1 MDKTNLRKENKT
13 RKSHHAVIV
22 GAGPAGIGMGIAL
35 KDFGIDDFVILEKGL
50 IGSTFLKW
58 TTETRFL
65 TPSFQSTQ
73 FGLLDLNAVAIN
85 TSPAYSSG
93 KEHLSGPEYVHYLN
107 RVVYE
112 FQLPVHEEREVLTVV
127 KRDGDFVLE
136 TADAYYVTE
145 YLIWATGEFQFPND
159 QPFPGAEHCIH
170 SSRIASYRDLKGS
183 GFTIIG
189 GYESGVDAALNLALL
204 GREATILE
212 RGTVVNSR
220 DQDPSVTLS
229 FYTKQRLDE
238 ATAADNI
245 RLEEQTEVNRV
256 SRWGDGT
263 FRVHTAEGYYASPT
277 PPILATGFRGG
288 ETQVRDLFYHTGGR
302 PQLNERDES
311 TKTAGLFLI
320 GPHVMHQG
328 VIFCFIY
335 KFRQR
340 FAIIANYIAGRIGLD
355 TGEVVNLY
363 RRHNMFL
370 DDLSCCQEDCKC

>member
-1 MDKTNLRKENKT
+1 MDTKKSSKQQKTLKT
-13 RKSHHAVIV
+13 YRTVIV
-22 GAGPAGIGMGIAL
+22 GAGPAGIGMGVAL
-35 KDFGIDDFVILEKGL
+35 KDFGVYDFVILEKGL

-112 FQLPVHEEREVLTVV
+112 FQLPVHEEREVMTVV
-127 KRDGDFVLE
+127 KRDRDFVLE
-136 TADAYYVTE
+136 TVDAYYVAE
-145 YLIWATGEFQFPND
+145 YLIWSTGEFQFPND
-159 QPFPGAEHCIH
+159 RPFPGAELCIH
-170 SSRIASYRDLKGS
+170 NSRIGSYRDLLGDD
-183 GFTIIG
+183 FTIIG
-189 GYESGVDAALNLALL
+189 GYESGVDAALNLAML
-204 GREATILE
+204 GRETAILE
-212 RGTVVNSR
+212 RGTVMDSKS
-220 DQDPSVTLS
+220 QDPSVTLS

-238 ATAADNI
+238 TTAADGI
-245 RLEEQTEVNRV
+245 RLEERTEVKKVTHGGN
-256 SRWGDGT
+256 GA
-263 FRVHTAEGYYASPT
+263 FRIHTGSGYYESPT
-277 PPILATGFRGG
+277 PPILATGFKGG
-288 ETQVRDLFYHTGGR
+288 EEQIHDLFYNTGGR
-302 PQLNERDES
+302 PQLNEWDES
-311 TKTAGLFLI
+311 TRTPNLYLA
-320 GPHVMHQG
+320 GPHVMHQN

-340 FAIIANYIAGRIGLD
+340 FGIVAHRIATQLGMD
-355 TGEVVNLY
+355 TDAAVKLY